1 MHTALARNQNLQMK
15 YSTNST
21 GIYSIFHKKHFI
33 IGGTRGKPNQSVV
46 YKTEEEKN
54 AQINY
59 SKYDLNKLWLIVKK
73 VQFANPVEKPASEN
87 VNSNSEASG
96 AEGSGN
102 NNVGSNAANNGG
114 ANGIMR

>member
-1 MHTALARNQNLQMK
+1 MK
-15 YSTNST
+15 YSTNAT
-21 GIYSIFHKKHFI
+21 GIYTIFHKKHFI
-33 IGGTRGKPNQSVV
+33 IGGTRGKPNHSVV

-54 AQINY
+54 AAVNY
-59 SKYDLNKLWLIVKK
+59 SKSDLNKLWLIVKK

-87 VNSNSEASG
+87 ANSNSEASGTG

-102 NNVGSNAANNGG
+102 NNIGSNNANNGG